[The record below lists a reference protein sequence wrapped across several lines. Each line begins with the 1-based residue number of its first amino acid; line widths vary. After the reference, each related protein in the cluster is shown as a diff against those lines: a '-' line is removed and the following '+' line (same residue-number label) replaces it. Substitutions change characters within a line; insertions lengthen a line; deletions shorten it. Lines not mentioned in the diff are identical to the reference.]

1 MLRAAQAARHRV
13 GTRRRPAPHAV
24 RTPLR
29 ARARRR
35 PLLLT
40 FSAGVASFPQ
50 EASDLSGLLRRA
62 DQRLQQAKRAGR
74 NRVLARDA

>member
-1 MLRAAQAARHRV
+1 MLRKPLGTAWERV
-13 GTRRRPAPHAV
+13 DGLRR
-24 RTPLR
+24 TLFS
-29 ARARRR
+29 RRFVPEPGAD

-40 FSAGVASFPQ
+40 FSAGVASFPH

-62 DQRLQQAKRAGR
+62 DLRLNSAKAAGR